1 MPKLDL
7 IAGIIILVFIGAVFS
22 MSRIHQFADS
32 HYSMLVSESLLHHGT
47 FTLDSYAIPR
57 LAPKQQIGYV
67 SNGSIYQ
74 LELVNEHIYY
84 FMPPGSSILSIPHV
98 AVMNVFGISAANPDG
113 TYNAEGEAKIEA
125 TLAALLMATLAVII
139 FFTSRLLL
147 PVGWSALL
155 ALSSALGT
163 QIYCTTSRALWSD
176 TWGIF
181 LLGFVIWMLL
191 AQETGKRSIR
201 PILLASLLSWT
212 YFVRPTFC
220 LPIAAITIYLFIFHR
235 SIFMPYAVTGVLW
248 FAGFVAYS
256 WHHYSQVL
264 PNYYAA
270 SRLSFDTFW
279 IALAANLISPSR
291 GLLVFVPVLIFVIY
305 LLIRYANEL
314 ASLRLVV
321 LCLSII
327 LIHLIVVSCF
337 PQWWGGHSFGP
348 RFTAGLVPWLVL
360 LGILAAKARL
370 TRYEKTVKSS
380 SAGRKLELAAGSVL
394 LMCSL
399 IINTLGATAHRTWL
413 WNIRPVNIDE
423 HPERVWDWKNPQ
435 FLAR

>member
-1 MPKLDL
+1 MIFMLVVFL
-7 IAGIIILVFIGAVFS
+7 I
-22 MSRIHQFADS
+22 SRIHQFADS

-47 FTLDSYAIPR
+47 FALDNYR
-57 LAPKQQIGYV
+57 LVPDDSKQQIGFV
-67 SNGSIYQ
+67 SNGGIYQ
-74 LELVNEHIYY
+74 LEVVNGHLYY
-84 FMPPGSSILSIPHV
+84 FFPPGSSILSLPYV
-98 AVMNVFGISAANPDG
+98 AVMNSFGISAANSDG
-113 TYNAEGEAKIEA
+113 TYNREGEAKIEA
-125 TLAALLMATLAVII
+125 TLAALLMAVLAVII

-155 ALSSALGT
+155 AFSSTLGT
-163 QIYCTTSRALWSD
+163 QIYSTTSRALWSD

-181 LLGFVIWMLL
+181 LLGFVVWMLL

-201 PILLASLLSWT
+201 PILLATLLSWA

-220 LPIAAITIYLFIFHR
+220 LPIAAITIYLLIFHR
-235 SIFMPYAVTGVLW
+235 SVLIPYAVTGVLW
-248 FAGFVAYS
+248 FAAFVAYS
-256 WHHYSQVL
+256 WHYFGQVL

-279 IALAANLISPSR
+279 MALAANLISPSR
-291 GLLVFVPVLIFVIY
+291 GLLVFVPILIFVIY
-305 LLIRYANEL
+305 LLIRYAKEL

-327 LIHLIVVSCF
+327 LMHLIVVSCF

-348 RFTAGLVPWLVL
+348 RFTAGLVPWFVL
-360 LGILAAKARL
+360 LGILATKAWL
-370 TRYEKTVKSS
+370 TRPEKMVKRS
-380 SAGRKLELAAGSVL
+380 SAGRKVELAAGSVL
-394 LMCSL
+394 LLCSL

-413 WNIRPVNIDE
+413 WNMRPVNIDE

-435 FLAR
+435 FLAK

>member
-74 LELVNEHIYY
+74 LELVNGHIYY

-163 QIYCTTSRALWSD
+163 QIYSTTSRALWSD

-212 YFVRPTFC
+212 YFV
-220 LPIAAITIYLFIFHR
+220 
-235 SIFMPYAVTGVLW
+235 
-248 FAGFVAYS
+248 
-256 WHHYSQVL
+256 
-264 PNYYAA
+264 
-270 SRLSFDTFW
+270 
-279 IALAANLISPSR
+279 
-291 GLLVFVPVLIFVIY
+291 
-305 LLIRYANEL
+305 
-314 ASLRLVV
+314 
-321 LCLSII
+321 
-327 LIHLIVVSCF
+327 
-337 PQWWGGHSFGP
+337 
-348 RFTAGLVPWLVL
+348 
-360 LGILAAKARL
+360 
-370 TRYEKTVKSS
+370 
-380 SAGRKLELAAGSVL
+380 
-394 LMCSL
+394 
-399 IINTLGATAHRTWL
+399 
-413 WNIRPVNIDE
+413 
-423 HPERVWDWKNPQ
+423 
-435 FLAR
+435 